1 MARKHRTR
9 RKRRQLKQFL
19 KHGAGAK
26 PRHTLIAGRTGR
38 VHYKKT
44 KPKQ

>member
-19 KHGAGAK
+19 KWGAK
-26 PRHTLIAGRTGR
+26 PRHTLIAGRTGS